1 MPDCP
6 TYFLS
11 MLTEAPGISVFNAE
25 SSAFTMYL
33 TLLPNVTGGEIVT
46 KSCAARETGHVADV
60 ADGGDRHRSSSE
72 AKQRT
77 ALPILVVAVRAIKG
91 RITGSGATGER
102 PSESSYNFRELSFRY
117 RRKK

>member
-1 MPDCP
+1 
-6 TYFLS
+6 

-91 RITGSGATGER
+91 GITGSGVAKGR
-102 PSESSYNFRELSFRY
+102 PSPLTTSGSCPSGIAAKRSIDL
-117 RRKK
+117 

>member
-1 MPDCP
+1 
-6 TYFLS
+6 

-91 RITGSGATGER
+91 KDNRIRGYWRKAVRVLLQLPGAVLQVS
-102 PSESSYNFRELSFRY
+102 PQ
-117 RRKK
+117 KVA